1 MFAIVNYKKL
11 NNSELKNKSFLG
23 VTWNII
29 GKLSTQ
35 IVTFIVS
42 IFLARLLSLSDFGL
56 VAMAMVFISVSQA
69 FMDFGL
75 TTALIQKKSPSVV
88 QINTTFYINLILAVV
103 LTVLMISCSGLIG
116 CFYKNDEIGEII
128 RVVSLLFIVYAATGV
143 QRAMLTKQLKIKT
156 LTISNLVGAF
166 VQGALG
172 IWLAFN
178 DYGAWS
184 LVYSNIAGS
193 LVTCV
198 MLWLQSSWRPRLM
211 FQLSEI
217 KELFNFGYKLFF
229 SKLLDSIY
237 VKLDELIIGRLFN
250 SDTLGAYSRSKSFNH
265 MIVSYTSDSLGGVF
279 FPVISHIQNDVEQIK
294 RVVVKS
300 LETISFL
307 VFLLIALLYLDA
319 ESLIVILFGEKW
331 LVSVE
336 YFKILAF
343 MAYGFPV
350 SAILVNTLLG
360 MGHSGK
366 FLKLEIWKKVIGL
379 SGMFVGF
386 LWGIY
391 GYLWATV
398 VTTAIGVTFNMF
410 FVSKVIPLKIS
421 EQWKIL
427 IKYALISLGCVIP
440 VWLLNQ
446 VLPHN
451 LWLILIVDTLLFSV
465 LYIIVNLS
473 IKTNGFLLL
482 KNIIISKNIGT
493 RLFKFKKG
501 K

>member
-1 MFAIVNYKKL
+1 METQ
-11 NNSELKNKSFLG
+11 ELKSKSLSG

-42 IFLARLLSLSDFGL
+42 IFLARLLSRSDFGL

-75 TTALIQKKSPSVV
+75 TTALIQKKNPSDI
-88 QINTTFYINLILAVV
+88 QINTIFYINLILAIV
-103 LTVLMISCSGLIG
+103 LTILIASCSGLIG
-116 CFYKNDEIGEII
+116 QFYKNDEVGKILRII
-128 RVVSLLFIVYAATGV
+128 SFLFIVYAASGV
-143 QRAMLTKQLKIKT
+143 QRAILTKHLKIKT

-166 VQGALG
+166 VQGVFG

-178 DYGAWS
+178 GYGAWS
-184 LVYSNIAGS
+184 LVYSSISGS
-193 LVTCV
+193 LFTCL
-198 MLWLQSSWRPRLM
+198 MLWILSSWRPKWM
-211 FQLSEI
+211 FKLSEI
-217 KELFNFGYKLFF
+217 KELFNFGYKLFL
-229 SKLLDSIY
+229 SKLLDSVY

-265 MIVSYTSDSLGGVF
+265 MIVSYTSDSLSNVF

-294 RVVVKS
+294 RIVIKS
-300 LETISFL
+300 LEIISFL
-307 VFLLIALLYLDA
+307 VFPLIMLLYFDA

-331 LVSVE
+331 LVSVD
-336 YFKILAF
+336 YFKVLAF

-350 SAILVNTLLG
+350 SAILVNILLG
-360 MGHSGK
+360 IGHSGK

-379 SGMFVGF
+379 SGMFIGF

-391 GYLWATV
+391 GYLWASV

-410 FVSKVIPLKIS
+410 FVSKVIPLTVI

-427 IKYALISLGCVIP
+427 IKYALISLVCAIP

-451 LWLILIVDTLLFSV
+451 LWLILIIDTLLFSI
-465 LYIIVNLS
+465 LYITVNLS
-473 IKTNGFLLL
+473 IKTNGFALL
-482 KNIIISKNIGT
+482 KNIIISKNIGAL
-493 RLFKFKKG
+493 LFKFKKR

>member
-1 MFAIVNYKKL
+1 ME
-11 NNSELKNKSFLG
+11 NSELKNKSFSG

-42 IFLARLLSLSDFGL
+42 IFLARLLSRSDFGL
-56 VAMAMVFISVSQA
+56 VAMAMVFISISQA

-75 TTALIQKKSPSVV
+75 TTALIQKKNPTVV

-103 LTVLMISCSGLIG
+103 LTVFMISFSGFIG
-116 CFYKNDEIGEII
+116 RFYQNDEVGEII
-128 RVVSLLFIVYAATGV
+128 RIISLLFIVYAATGV

-166 VQGALG
+166 VQGVLG
-172 IWLAFN
+172 VWLAFN
-178 DYGAWS
+178 NYGAWS

-193 LVTCV
+193 LVTCM
-198 MLWLQSSWRPRLM
+198 MLWLQSSWRPKLV

-229 SKLLDSIY
+229 SRLLDSIY
-237 VKLDELIIGRLFN
+237 VKLDELVIGRLFN

-265 MIVSYTSDSLGGVF
+265 MIVSYTSDSLGNVF
-279 FPVISHIQNDVEQIK
+279 FPVISHIQDNVEQIK

-300 LETISFL
+300 LEIISFL

-331 LVSVE
+331 LMSVD

-350 SAILVNTLLG
+350 SAILVNILLG

-366 FLKLEIWKKVIGL
+366 FLKLELWKKTIGL
-379 SGMFVGF
+379 SGMFIGF
-386 LWGIY
+386 MWGIY
-391 GYLWATV
+391 GYLWASV
-398 VTTAIGVTFNMF
+398 VTTIIGVTFNMF
-410 FVSKVIPLKIS
+410 FVSKVIPLKVL

-427 IKYALISLGCVIP
+427 VKYALIAVIAFVP
-440 VWLLNQ
+440 VWSLNQ
-446 VLPHN
+446 LLPHN
-451 LWLILIVDTLLFSV
+451 LWLILIVNTFAFTLLYIGFNVILKTKGFGLLIGIVKPKLMALFS
-465 LYIIVNLS
+465 
-473 IKTNGFLLL
+473 K
-482 KNIIISKNIGT
+482 KN
-493 RLFKFKKG
+493 
-501 K
+501 